1 MGILIYTNSD
11 ISTCSPMLAFKKA
24 FVCVYAHVRM
34 SGGECM
40 HVVLIWFLLLCKDH
54 DQKQLGVRK
63 SLFGVYFVTAHHQ
76 GKSGKMS
83 HPTHLQI
90 HSNSYRNRK
99 SILYIKDI
107 YDLCET
113 AKKHL
118 CSLHQRKS
126 KTEAIILHDLK

>member
-54 DQKQLGVRK
+54 D
-63 SLFGVYFVTAHHQ
+63 
-76 GKSGKMS
+76 
-83 HPTHLQI
+83 
-90 HSNSYRNRK
+90 
-99 SILYIKDI
+99 
-107 YDLCET
+107 
-113 AKKHL
+113 
-118 CSLHQRKS
+118 
-126 KTEAIILHDLK
+126 